1 MTNREKFN
9 QLVSKEKTDT
19 LEKNK
24 ARIKNRLMLKESQRI
39 ALKVLL
45 KLDELGWTQ
54 KDLAEKMEVSPQY
67 INKVV
72 KGQENITLETQI
84 KIQSLLDLPILASYF
99 ENKQKSSSEEVLITF
114 NQNQNYQPVSNKQNS
129 YSGEAKIVNFAK
141 KQVKDISYQEEM

>member
-1 MTNREKFN
+1 MSNREKFN

-19 LEKNK
+19 LKKNK
-24 ARIKNRLMLKESQRI
+24 ARIKNRLMLKESQKI

-45 KLDELGWTQ
+45 KLDQLGWTQ
-54 KDLAEKMEVSPQY
+54 KVLAEKMDVSPQY

-84 KIQSLLDLPILASYF
+84 KLQSLLNIPILASYF
-99 ENKQKSSSEEVLITF
+99 ENKTKNSTEEVLITF
-114 NQNQNYQPVSNKQNS
+114 NQKQSYQPLSNKQNS
-129 YSGEAKIVNFAK
+129 YTGEAKIINFAK

>member
-1 MTNREKFN
+1 MTTREKFN

-19 LEKNK
+19 IERNK
-24 ARIKNRLMLKESQRI
+24 ARIKNRQMLKESQRI

-54 KDLAEKMEVSPQY
+54 KDLAAKMEVSPQY

-84 KIQSLLDLPILASYF
+84 KLQSLLDIPILASYF
-99 ENKQKSSSEEVLITF
+99 DDKIKISPEEVFL
-114 NQNQNYQPVSNKQNS
+114 K
-129 YSGEAKIVNFAK
+129 
-141 KQVKDISYQEEM
+141 

>member
-1 MTNREKFN
+1 MSNREKFN

-19 LEKNK
+19 IERNK
-24 ARIKNRLMLKESQRI
+24 ARIKNRQMLKESQRI

-45 KLDELGWTQ
+45 KLDELGWSQ

-84 KIQSLLDLPILASYF
+84 KLQNLLDIPILASYF
-99 ENKQKSSSEEVLITF
+99 DDKIKISTEEVLITF
-114 NQNQNYQPVSNKQNS
+114 NKKETYKPALNKQNN
-129 YSGEAKIVNFAK
+129 YIGEAKVVKFAD
-141 KQVKDISYQEEM
+141 KQVEEISYLEEM